1 MDVTN
6 LIIILSAILLIS
18 LLSGIW
24 VAASLF
30 LVGFIALVI
39 NENSNIGLVLATTT
53 WGASA
58 TWTLA
63 ALPLFI
69 WMGEILFRTKL
80 SEDLFHGLAPWLNK
94 VPGRLLHV
102 NILGC
107 TIFAAVSGSSA
118 ATAATIGRMTI
129 PELTKRGYPLKM
141 MIGTLA
147 GSGTLGFLI
156 PPSIILIVYGVS
168 AEVSI
173 SRLFIA
179 GVIPGIMLVTLFMG
193 YTVIW
198 SILHKDQIPT
208 NETEIDKQMQ
218 QMSFKQKLYA
228 TRRLFPVM
236 GLILFVL
243 GSIYAGWATA
253 TEAAAL
259 GVFGALF
266 LSLVTGNLSL
276 KTFKESLLGA
286 TRTSCMITFIIAG
299 AAFLSLAMGFT
310 GIPRMLAENISQM
323 GLSSTELIIVLTFF
337 FMILGFFLDG
347 ISMVVL
353 TTSIILPMVEKSGI
367 DLLWFGI
374 YVVLVVEMSQITP
387 PVGFNLFVIQ
397 GLTKI
402 NILRIAAYALPFF
415 LLLLTAVV
423 LLTVFPQIATWL
435 PTLMTNN

>member
-1 MDVTN
+1 MEIAN
-6 LIIILSAILLIS
+6 LVIVLSAVLFGALLC
-18 LLSGIW
+18 GVW
-24 VAASLF
+24 VAAALF
-30 LVGFIALVI
+30 LVAFVALI
-39 NENSNIGLVLATTT
+39 LNDNSNIGLLFATTT

-80 SEDLFHGLAPWLNK
+80 SEDLFHGLAPWLKNI
-94 VPGRLLHV
+94 PGRLLHV

-118 ATAATIGRMTI
+118 ATAATLGRMTF
-129 PELTKRGYPLKM
+129 PELQKRRYPLQM

-173 SRLFIA
+173 ARLFIA
-179 GVIPGIMLVTLFMG
+179 GVLPGMMLVVLFMG
-193 YTVIW
+193 YTAIW
-198 SILHKDQIPT
+198 SIFNADKLPKDDTPDLPLK
-208 NETEIDKQMQ
+208 E
-218 QMSFKQKLYA
+218 KLYM
-228 TRRLFPVM
+228 TRRLFPVL

-243 GSIYAGWATA
+243 GSIYAGWATT

-266 LSLVTGNLSL
+266 LSFVTGTLN
-276 KTFKESLLGA
+276 KETFTLSLLGA

-299 AAFLSLAMGFT
+299 ASFLSLAMGFT
-310 GIPRMLAENISQM
+310 GIPRILAEQIASM
-323 GLSSTELIIVLTFF
+323 GLSPVMLIVALTLF
-337 FMILGFFLDG
+337 FMLLGCFLDG
-347 ISMVVL
+347 ISIVVL
-353 TTSIILPMVEKSGI
+353 TTSIVLPMIERSSI

-374 YVVLVVEMSQITP
+374 YIVLVVEMSQITP

-402 NILRIAAYALPFF
+402 NILRIAYYALPFF
-415 LLLLTAVV
+415 LLLMIAIILLTA
-423 LLTVFPQIATWL
+423 FPEIATWL
-435 PTLMTNN
+435 PARMMR

>member
-1 MDVTN
+1 MEVYN
-6 LIIILSAILLIS
+6 LIIVLGAVLLVS

-30 LVGFIALVI
+30 LVAFIALTL
-39 NENSNIGLVLATTT
+39 NGNDNIGLVLATTT

-129 PELTKRGYPLKM
+129 PELSKRGYPMKM

-179 GVIPGIMLVTLFMG
+179 GVLPGVMLVTLFMG
-193 YTVIW
+193 YTAVW
-198 SILHKDQIPT
+198 SMLHSGQIPR
-208 NETEIDKQMQ
+208 EDDDEISK
-218 QMSFKQKLYA
+218 MSLAQKLYA

-259 GVFGALF
+259 GVFGALV
-266 LSLVTGNLSL
+266 LSLVTGNLGL
-276 KTFKESLLGA
+276 GTFKDSLLGA

-310 GIPRMLAENISQM
+310 GIPRLLAEGISSM
-323 GLSSTELIIVLTFF
+323 GLTPIQLIIVLTLF

-353 TTSIILPMVEKSGI
+353 TTSIVLPMVERSGI

-387 PVGFNLFVIQ
+387 PVGFNLFVMQ

-402 NILRIAAYALPFF
+402 NILKIAGYALPFF
-415 LLLLTAVV
+415 FLLLTAII
-423 LLTVFPQIATWL
+423 LLTVFPGIATWL
-435 PTLMTNN
+435 PTLMTKN

>member
-1 MDVTN
+1 MEISN
-6 LIIILSAILLIS
+6 LIIIFTAVLFGA

-30 LVGFIALVI
+30 LVAFVALVL
-39 NENSNIGLVLATTT
+39 NENYSIGILFATTT
-53 WGASA
+53 WGATA
-58 TWTLA
+58 TWTLS

-69 WMGEILFRTKL
+69 WMGEILFRTRL
-80 SEDLFHGLAPWLNK
+80 SEDLFHGLAPWLK
-94 VPGRLLHV
+94 RVPGRLLHV

-118 ATAATIGRMTI
+118 ATAATIGRMTLG
-129 PELTKRGYPLKM
+129 ELEKRNYPKSM

-173 SRLFIA
+173 ARLFIA
-179 GVIPGIMLVTLFMG
+179 GVLPGLMLVVLFMG
-193 YTVIW
+193 YTALW
-198 SILHKDQIPT
+198 SIFNADQIPQDDSPPMPLK
-208 NETEIDKQMQ
+208 E
-218 QMSFKQKLYA
+218 KLYM

-259 GVFGALF
+259 GVFGALT
-266 LSLVTGNLSL
+266 LSLATGNLSVE
-276 KTFKESLLGA
+276 TFRSSLLGA
-286 TRTSCMITFIIAG
+286 TRTSCMIIFIIAG

-310 GIPRMLAENISQM
+310 GVPRLLAEQISQM
-323 GLSSTELIIVLTFF
+323 GLSPLMLIVVLTFF
-337 FMILGFFLDG
+337 FMLLGCFLDG
-347 ISMVVL
+347 ISIVVL
-353 TTSIILPMVEKSGI
+353 TTSIILPMIERSGI
-367 DLLWFGI
+367 DLMWFGI

-387 PVGFNLFVIQ
+387 PVGFNLFVMQ
-397 GLTKI
+397 GLTRI
-402 NILRIAAYALPFF
+402 NIMQIARYALPFF
-415 LLLLTAVV
+415 LLLMTAIV
-423 LLTVFPQIATWL
+423 LLTAFPGIATWL
-435 PTLMTNN
+435 PQQMTSR

>member
-1 MDVTN
+1 VEIPN
-6 LIIILSAILLIS
+6 LIIILGAILLLS

-24 VAASLF
+24 VSASLF
-30 LVGFIALVI
+30 LVAFIALVL
-39 NENSNIGLVLATTT
+39 NDNSNIGLVMATTT

-118 ATAATIGRMTI
+118 ATAATIGKMTI
-129 PELTKRGYPLKM
+129 PELEKRGYPKNMLL
-141 MIGTLA
+141 GTLA

-179 GVIPGIMLVTLFMG
+179 GVLPGVMLVTLFMG
-193 YTVIW
+193 YTAIW
-198 SILHKDQIPT
+198 SMLNKDKIPR
-208 NETEIDKQMQ
+208 EDDLQLAS
-218 QMSFKQKLYA
+218 MSFKQKLYA

-259 GVFGALF
+259 GVFGALV
-266 LSLVTGNLSL
+266 LSLITGNLSL
-276 KTFKESLLGA
+276 NTFKESLLGA
-286 TRTSCMITFIIAG
+286 TKTSCMITFIIAG

-310 GIPRMLAENISQM
+310 GIPRMLAESISAM
-323 GLSSTELIIVLTFF
+323 GLSPTELIIVLTLF
-337 FMILGFFLDG
+337 FMVLGFFLDG

-353 TTSIILPMVEKSGI
+353 TTSIVLPMVEKSGI
-367 DLLWFGI
+367 DLMWFGI

-402 NILRIAAYALPFF
+402 NILRIAGYALPFF
-415 LLLLTAVV
+415 FLLLIAIV

-435 PTLMTNN
+435 PELMTKK

>member
-1 MDVTN
+1 MDIAN
-6 LIIILSAILLIS
+6 LIIILGAILLVS

-30 LVGFIALVI
+30 LVAFIALVL
-39 NENSNIGLVLATTT
+39 NDNSNIGLVMATTT

-118 ATAATIGRMTI
+118 ATAATIGKMTI

-179 GVIPGIMLVTLFMG
+179 GVLPGLMLVALFMG
-193 YTVIW
+193 YTAIW
-198 SILHKDQIPT
+198 SLLNKVQIPSDENNDISKMT
-208 NETEIDKQMQ
+208 LP
-218 QMSFKQKLYA
+218 QKLYA
-228 TRRLFPVM
+228 TRRLFPVL

-266 LSLVTGNLSL
+266 LSLVTGNLSVS
-276 KTFKESLLGA
+276 TFKESLLGA

-310 GIPRMLAENISQM
+310 GIPRMLAENISSM
-323 GLSSTELIIVLTFF
+323 GLSPIHLIVVLTLF
-337 FMILGFFLDG
+337 FMVLGFFLDG

-353 TTSIILPMVEKSGI
+353 TTSIVLPMVERSGI
-367 DLLWFGI
+367 DLIWFGI

-387 PVGFNLFVIQ
+387 PVGFNLFVMQ

-402 NILRIAAYALPFF
+402 NIIKIAAYALPFF
-415 LLLLTAVV
+415 FLLLTAIV
-423 LLTVFPQIATWL
+423 LLTIFPEIATWL
-435 PTLMTNN
+435 PALMTTN

>member
-1 MDVTN
+1 MDISN
-6 LIIILSAILLIS
+6 LIIILGAILLVS

-30 LVGFIALVI
+30 LVGFVALVI
-39 NENSNIGLVLATTT
+39 NGNSNIGLVMATTT

-69 WMGEILFRTKL
+69 WMGEILFRTRL

-118 ATAATIGRMTI
+118 ATAATIGKMTI
-129 PELTKRGYPLKM
+129 PELEKRGYPKKM
-141 MIGTLA
+141 VLGTLA

-179 GVIPGIMLVTLFMG
+179 GVLPGMMLVSLFMG

-198 SILHKDQIPT
+198 SILHRDQIPSD
-208 NETEIDKQMQ
+208 DKNLNKL
-218 QMSFKQKLYA
+218 SLRQKLYA

-259 GVFGALF
+259 GVLGALV

-276 KTFKESLLGA
+276 NTFKESLLGA

-310 GIPRMLAENISQM
+310 GIPRMLAEQISAM
-323 GLSSTELIIVLTFF
+323 GLSPIHLIIVLTLF
-337 FMILGFFLDG
+337 FMVLGFFLDG

-367 DLLWFGI
+367 NLLWFGI

-397 GLTKI
+397 GLTKT
-402 NILRIAAYALPFF
+402 NILRIASYALPFF
-415 LLLLTAVV
+415 FLLLSAIILLTA
-423 LLTVFPQIATWL
+423 FPQIATWL
-435 PTLMTNN
+435 PKMMTNS

>member
-1 MDVTN
+1 MEVAN
-6 LIIILSAILLIS
+6 LIIILSAILLVS

-94 VPGRLLHV
+94 IPGRLLHV

-118 ATAATIGRMTI
+118 ATAATIGRMTV
-129 PELTKRGYPLKM
+129 PELSKRGYPLKM

-179 GVIPGIMLVTLFMG
+179 GVIPGIILVSLFMG
-193 YTVIW
+193 YTAIW
-198 SILHKDQIPT
+198 SIFHSDQIP
-208 NETEIDKQMQ
+208 NENDEEISR
-218 QMSFKQKLYA
+218 MSLKQKLYA

-266 LSLVTGNLSL
+266 LSFVTGNLNL
-276 KTFKESLLGA
+276 TTFKESLLGA

-323 GLSSTELIIVLTFF
+323 GLSSIQLIVVLTLF
-337 FMILGFFLDG
+337 FMVLGFFLDG

-367 DLLWFGI
+367 NLLWFGI

-415 LLLLTAVV
+415 LLLLTAII
-423 LLTVFPQIATWL
+423 LLTAFPQIATWL
-435 PTLMTNN
+435 PSLMTNN

>member
-1 MDVTN
+1 MEIAN
-6 LIIILSAILLIS
+6 LIIILSAVLFGA
-18 LLSGIW
+18 LLSGVW
-24 VAASLF
+24 VAAALF
-30 LVGFIALVI
+30 LVGFTALML
-39 NENSNIGLVLATTT
+39 NGNSNIGLLFASTA
-53 WGASA
+53 WGSTA

-69 WMGEILFRTKL
+69 WMGEILFRTRL
-80 SEDLFHGLAPWLNK
+80 SEDLFHGLAPWLK
-94 VPGRLLHV
+94 RVPGRLLHV

-118 ATAATIGRMTI
+118 ATAATIGRMTY
-129 PELTKRGYPLKM
+129 PELKKRGYPVQM
-141 MIGTLA
+141 MVGTLA

-179 GVIPGIMLVTLFMG
+179 GVIPGMMLVLLFMG
-193 YTVIW
+193 YTALW
-198 SILHKDQIPT
+198 SVF
-208 NETEIDKQMQ
+208 NADKLPDDD
-218 QMSFKQKLYA
+218 SPDLPFTQKLYL
-228 TRRLFPVM
+228 TRRLFPVV

-266 LSLVTGNLSL
+266 LSLVTGSL
-276 KTFKESLLGA
+276 NWQTFQSSLLGA
-286 TRTSCMITFIIAG
+286 TRTSCMIIFIIAG
-299 AAFLSLAMGFT
+299 ASFLSLAMGFT
-310 GIPRMLAENISQM
+310 GIPRILAEQISSM
-323 GLSSTELIIVLTFF
+323 GLTPVMLIAVLTLF
-337 FMILGFFLDG
+337 FMLLGCFLDG
-347 ISMVVL
+347 ISIVVL
-353 TTSIILPMVEKSGI
+353 TTSIVLPMIERSGI

-387 PVGFNLFVIQ
+387 PVGFNLFVLQ

-402 NILRIAAYALPFF
+402 NILSIAKYALPFF
-415 LLLLTAVV
+415 LLLLMAVI
-423 LLTVFPQIATWL
+423 LLTAFPGLATWL
-435 PTLMTNN
+435 PMKMTQT

>member
-1 MDVTN
+1 MEITT
-6 LIIILSAILLIS
+6 IIVILGAVLFIS
-18 LLSGIW
+18 LLSGLW

-30 LVGFIALVI
+30 LVGFVALTL
-39 NENSNIGLVLATTT
+39 NGNSNIGMVLATTT

-129 PELTKRGYPLKM
+129 PELEKRHYPKQ
-141 MIGTLA
+141 MILGTLA

-168 AEVSI
+168 AEISI

-179 GVIPGIMLVTLFMG
+179 GVIPGAMLVTLFMG
-193 YTVIW
+193 YTAIW
-198 SILHKDQIPT
+198 SMLNKSKMPV
-208 NETEIDKQMQ
+208 NEDDSLER
-218 QMSFKQKLYA
+218 MSFGAKLYA

-259 GVFGALF
+259 GVFGALV
-266 LSLVTGNLSL
+266 LSLLTGNLNLS
-276 KTFKESLLGA
+276 TFKDSLLGA

-310 GIPRMLAENISQM
+310 GIPRLLAESIAAM
-323 GLSSTELIIVLTFF
+323 GLSAIELIVMLTLF
-337 FMILGFFLDG
+337 FMVLGFFLDG

-353 TTSIILPMVEKSGI
+353 TTSIILPMVEKAGI

-397 GLTKI
+397 GLSRE
-402 NILRIAAYALPFF
+402 NILRIAMYALPFF
-415 LLLLTAVV
+415 FLLLLAIV
-423 LLTVFPQIATWL
+423 LLTAFPDIVLYL
-435 PTLMTNN
+435 PQLMTK

>member
-1 MDVTN
+1 MDISN
-6 LIIILSAILLIS
+6 LIIILGAILLVS

-30 LVGFIALVI
+30 LVGFVALVM
-39 NENSNIGLVLATTT
+39 NDNSNIGLVMATTT

-69 WMGEILFRTKL
+69 WMGEILFRTRL

-118 ATAATIGRMTI
+118 ATAATIGKMTI
-129 PELTKRGYPLKM
+129 PELEKRCYPKKM
-141 MIGTLA
+141 VLGTLA

-179 GVIPGIMLVTLFMG
+179 GVLPGMMLVSLFMG

-198 SILHKDQIPT
+198 SILHRDQIPSD
-208 NETEIDKQMQ
+208 DKNL
-218 QMSFKQKLYA
+218 SKLSLRQKLYA

-259 GVFGALF
+259 GVLGALV

-276 KTFKESLLGA
+276 NTFKESLHGA
-286 TRTSCMITFIIAG
+286 TRTTCMITFIIAG

-310 GIPRMLAENISQM
+310 GIPRMLAEQISAM
-323 GLSSTELIIVLTFF
+323 GLSPIHLIIVLTLF
-337 FMILGFFLDG
+337 FMVLGFFLDG

-367 DLLWFGI
+367 NLLWFGI

-397 GLTKI
+397 GLTKT
-402 NILRIAAYALPFF
+402 NILRIASYALPFF
-415 LLLLTAVV
+415 FLLLSAIILLTA
-423 LLTVFPQIATWL
+423 FPQIATWL
-435 PTLMTNN
+435 PKMMTNS

>member
-1 MDVTN
+1 MEVSN
-6 LIIILSAILLIS
+6 LIIILGAILLVS

-30 LVGFIALVI
+30 LVAFIALVL
-39 NENSNIGLVLATTT
+39 NDNSNIGLLMATTT
-53 WGASA
+53 WGATSS
-58 TWTLA
+58 WTLA

-129 PELTKRGYPLKM
+129 PELTNRGYPQKM
-141 MIGTLA
+141 TIGTLA

-179 GVIPGIMLVTLFMG
+179 GVLPGALLVALFMG
-193 YTVIW
+193 YTALW
-198 SILHKDQIPT
+198 SILHKEQIPG
-208 NETEIDKQMQ
+208 EEDAAISR
-218 QMSFKQKLYA
+218 MSLAQKLYA

-259 GVFGALF
+259 GVFGALV
-266 LSLVTGNLSL
+266 LSLITGNLNL
-276 KTFKESLLGA
+276 ATFRESLLGA

-310 GIPRMLAENISQM
+310 GIPRMLAENISHL
-323 GLSSTELIIVLTFF
+323 GLSSLQLIMVLTLF
-337 FMILGFFLDG
+337 FMVLGFFLDG

-353 TTSIILPMVEKSGI
+353 TTSIVLPMVEKSGI
-367 DLLWFGI
+367 NLLWFGI

-387 PVGFNLFVIQ
+387 PVGFNLFVLQ

-402 NILRIAAYALPFF
+402 NILKIAAYALPFF
-415 LLLLTAVV
+415 FLLLIAIVLLTA
-423 LLTVFPQIATWL
+423 FPEIATWL
-435 PTLMTNN
+435 PALMTNNQ

>member
-1 MDVTN
+1 MEITN
-6 LIIILSAILLIS
+6 LIIIFAAVLFGA

-30 LVGFIALVI
+30 LVAFVALML
-39 NENSNIGLVLATTT
+39 NENDSIGILFATTT
-53 WGASA
+53 WGATA

-80 SEDLFHGLAPWLNK
+80 SEDLFHGLAPWLRR

-118 ATAATIGRMTI
+118 ATAATIGRMTLS
-129 PELTKRGYPLKM
+129 ELERRNYPKKM

-173 SRLFIA
+173 ARLFIA
-179 GVIPGIMLVTLFMG
+179 GVLPGLMLVVLFMG
-193 YTVIW
+193 YTALW
-198 SILHKDQIPT
+198 SILNADQIPDDDT
-208 NETEIDKQMQ
+208 PSMPL
-218 QMSFKQKLYA
+218 KQKLYT
-228 TRRLFPVM
+228 TRRLFPVL

-259 GVFGALF
+259 GVFGALA
-266 LSLVTGNLSL
+266 LSLVTGNLSVE
-276 KTFKESLLGA
+276 TFKSSLLGA
-286 TRTSCMITFIIAG
+286 TRTSCMIIFIIAG

-310 GIPRMLAENISQM
+310 GVPRLLAEQISSM
-323 GLSSTELIIVLTFF
+323 GLSPLMLIVVLTFF
-337 FMILGFFLDG
+337 FMLLGCFLDG
-347 ISMVVL
+347 ISIVVL
-353 TTSIILPMVEKSGI
+353 TTSIILPMIERSGI
-367 DLLWFGI
+367 DLMWFGI

-387 PVGFNLFVIQ
+387 PVGFNLFVMQ

-402 NILRIAAYALPFF
+402 NIMRIARYAFPFF
-415 LLLLTAVV
+415 LLLMTAIV
-423 LLTVFPQIATWL
+423 LLTAFPGIATWL
-435 PTLMTNN
+435 PQKMTAR

>member
-1 MDVTN
+1 MEIAN
-6 LIIILSAILLIS
+6 LVIILGAILLTS

-30 LVGFIALVI
+30 LVAFIALLL
-39 NENSNIGLVLATTT
+39 NENSNIGLVMATTT

-129 PELTKRGYPLKM
+129 PELSKREYPQKM

-179 GVIPGIMLVTLFMG
+179 GVLPGVLLVTLFMG
-193 YTVIW
+193 YTAIW
-198 SILHKDQIPT
+198 SIFNKAQIPS
-208 NETEIDKQMQ
+208 EDDTEIA
-218 QMSFKQKLYA
+218 QMSFSQKLYT

-259 GVFGALF
+259 GVFGALV
-266 LSLVTGNLSL
+266 LSLVTGNLSFN
-276 KTFKESLLGA
+276 TFKESLLGA

-310 GIPRMLAENISQM
+310 GIPRLLAESIATM
-323 GLSSTELIIVLTFF
+323 GLSSLQLIFVLTLF
-337 FMILGFFLDG
+337 FMVLGFFLDG

-402 NILRIAAYALPFF
+402 NILRVAAYALPFF
-415 LLLLTAVV
+415 FLLLTAIV
-423 LLTVFPQIATWL
+423 LLTAFPEIATWL
-435 PTLMTNN
+435 PKLMTHS

>member
-1 MDVTN
+1 MDIAN
-6 LIIILSAILLIS
+6 LIIVLFAVLFAS

-24 VAASLF
+24 VAASLL
-30 LVGFIALVI
+30 LVAFVALVL
-39 NENSNIGLVLATTT
+39 NENSSIGLLFATTT
-53 WGASA
+53 WGATA

-80 SEDLFHGLAPWLNK
+80 SQDLFHGLSPWLRR
-94 VPGRLLHV
+94 VPGSLLHV

-118 ATAATIGRMTI
+118 ATAATIGRMTY
-129 PELTKRGYPLKM
+129 PELKKRNYPLQM
-141 MIGTLA
+141 IIGTLA

-173 SRLFIA
+173 ARLFIA

-193 YTVIW
+193 YTAIW
-198 SILHKDQIPT
+198 SII
-208 NETEIDKQMQ
+208 NSDKLPEDD
-218 QMSFKQKLYA
+218 SPHLSLKQKLYM
-228 TRRLFPVM
+228 TRRLFPVL

-266 LSLVTGNLSL
+266 LSFVTGSLS
-276 KTFKESLLGA
+276 KDTFKSSLLGA
-286 TRTSCMITFIIAG
+286 TKTSCMIIFIISG

-310 GIPRMLAENISQM
+310 GIPRLLAEYISAM
-323 GLSSTELIIVLTFF
+323 GLSPTMLIVALTVF
-337 FMILGFFLDG
+337 FMVLGSFLDG
-347 ISMVVL
+347 ISIVVL
-353 TTSIILPMVEKSGI
+353 TTSIVLPMIERSGI
-367 DLLWFGI
+367 NLTWFGI

-387 PVGFNLFVIQ
+387 PVGFNLFVMQ

-402 NILRIAAYALPFF
+402 NILSIARYAMPFF
-415 LLLLTAVV
+415 LLLLLAII
-423 LLTVFPQIATWL
+423 LLTAFPGIATWL
-435 PTLMTNN
+435 PSQMTQSG

>member
-1 MDVTN
+1 MEIPN
-6 LIIILSAILLIS
+6 LIIILSAILLLS

-24 VAASLF
+24 VSASLF
-30 LVGFIALVI
+30 LVAFIALVL
-39 NENSNIGLVLATTT
+39 NDNSNIGLVMATTT

-118 ATAATIGRMTI
+118 ATAATIGKMTI
-129 PELTKRGYPLKM
+129 PELEKRGYPKKM
-141 MIGTLA
+141 ILGTLA

-179 GVIPGIMLVTLFMG
+179 GVLPGAMLVTLFMG
-193 YTVIW
+193 YTALW
-198 SILHKDQIPT
+198 SILNKDKIPS
-208 NETEIDKQMQ
+208 EDDLELAS
-218 QMSFKQKLYA
+218 MSFKQKLYA

-259 GVFGALF
+259 GVFGALV
-266 LSLVTGNLSL
+266 LSLITGNLSL
-276 KTFKESLLGA
+276 NTFKESLLGA
-286 TRTSCMITFIIAG
+286 TKTSCMITFIIAG

-310 GIPRMLAENISQM
+310 GIPRMLAESISAM
-323 GLSSTELIIVLTFF
+323 GLSPTELIIVLTLF
-337 FMILGFFLDG
+337 FMVLGFFLDG

-353 TTSIILPMVEKSGI
+353 TTSIVLPMVQSSGI
-367 DLLWFGI
+367 DLIWFGI
-374 YVVLVVEMSQITP
+374 YIVLVVEMSQITP

-402 NILRIAAYALPFF
+402 NILKIAGYAFPFFF
-415 LLLLTAVV
+415 LLLIAIV
-423 LLTVFPQIATWL
+423 LLTAFPQIATWL
-435 PTLMTNN
+435 PELMTRK

>member
-1 MDVTN
+1 MEISN
-6 LIIILSAILLIS
+6 LIIIFAAVLFGA

-30 LVGFIALVI
+30 LVAFVALML
-39 NENSNIGLVLATTT
+39 NENDSIGILFATTT
-53 WGASA
+53 WGATA

-69 WMGEILFRTKL
+69 WMGEILFRTRL
-80 SEDLFHGLAPWLNK
+80 SEDLFHGLAPWLK
-94 VPGRLLHV
+94 RVPGRLLHV

-118 ATAATIGRMTI
+118 ATAATIGRMTLG
-129 PELTKRGYPLKM
+129 ELEKRNYPKSM

-173 SRLFIA
+173 ARLFIA
-179 GVIPGIMLVTLFMG
+179 GVLPGLMLVVLFMG
-193 YTVIW
+193 YTALW
-198 SILHKDQIPT
+198 SILNADQIPDDDT
-208 NETEIDKQMQ
+208 PP
-218 QMSFKQKLYA
+218 MSLKEKLYM

-259 GVFGALF
+259 GVFGALA
-266 LSLVTGNLSL
+266 LSLATGNLGVE
-276 KTFKESLLGA
+276 TFKSSLLGA
-286 TRTSCMITFIIAG
+286 TRTSCMIIFIIAG

-310 GIPRMLAENISQM
+310 GVPRLLAEQISQM
-323 GLSSTELIIVLTFF
+323 GLSPLMLIVVLTFF
-337 FMILGFFLDG
+337 FMLLGCFLDG
-347 ISMVVL
+347 ISIVVL
-353 TTSIILPMVEKSGI
+353 TTSIILPMIERSGI
-367 DLLWFGI
+367 DLMWFGI

-387 PVGFNLFVIQ
+387 PVGFNLFVMQ
-397 GLTKI
+397 GLTRI
-402 NILRIAAYALPFF
+402 NIMRIARYALPFF
-415 LLLLTAVV
+415 ILLLTAIV
-423 LLTVFPQIATWL
+423 LLTAFPWIATWL
-435 PTLMTNN
+435 PQQMTAR

>member
-1 MDVTN
+1 MEIPN
-6 LIIILSAILLIS
+6 LIIILGAILLLS

-24 VAASLF
+24 VSASLF
-30 LVGFIALVI
+30 LVAFIALVL
-39 NENSNIGLVLATTT
+39 NDNSNIGLVMATTT

-118 ATAATIGRMTI
+118 ATAATIGKMTI
-129 PELTKRGYPLKM
+129 PELEKRGYPKNMLL
-141 MIGTLA
+141 GTLA

-179 GVIPGIMLVTLFMG
+179 GVLPGVMLVTLFMG
-193 YTVIW
+193 YTAIW
-198 SILHKDQIPT
+198 STLNKDKIPS
-208 NETEIDKQMQ
+208 EDDFELSA
-218 QMSFKQKLYA
+218 MSFKQKLYA

-259 GVFGALF
+259 GVFGALV
-266 LSLVTGNLSL
+266 LSLITGNLSL
-276 KTFKESLLGA
+276 NTFKESLLGA
-286 TRTSCMITFIIAG
+286 TKTSCMITFIIAG

-310 GIPRMLAENISQM
+310 GIPRMLAESISAM
-323 GLSSTELIIVLTFF
+323 GLSPTELIIVLTLF
-337 FMILGFFLDG
+337 FMVLGFFLDG

-353 TTSIILPMVEKSGI
+353 TTSIVLPMVEKSGI
-367 DLLWFGI
+367 DLIWFGI

-387 PVGFNLFVIQ
+387 PIGFNLFVIQ

-402 NILRIAAYALPFF
+402 NILRIAGYALPFF
-415 LLLLTAVV
+415 FLLLIAIV

-435 PTLMTNN
+435 PELMTRK

>member
-1 MDVTN
+1 MEVAN
-6 LIIILSAILLIS
+6 LIIILGAVLLVS

-30 LVGFIALVI
+30 LVAFIALVL
-39 NENSNIGLVLATTT
+39 NDNSNIGLVMATTT

-118 ATAATIGRMTI
+118 ATAATIGKMTI
-129 PELTKRGYPLKM
+129 PELTKRGYPMQM

-179 GVIPGIMLVTLFMG
+179 GVLPGIMLVTLFMG
-193 YTVIW
+193 YTAIW
-198 SILHKDQIPT
+198 SILNKDKIPSE
-208 NETEIDKQMQ
+208 NDTEISAMTLR
-218 QMSFKQKLYA
+218 QKLYA

-236 GLILFVL
+236 GLIFFVL

-266 LSLVTGNLSL
+266 LSLITGNLSL
-276 KTFKESLLGA
+276 TSFKESLLGA

-310 GIPRMLAENISQM
+310 GIPRMLAENISSM
-323 GLSSTELIIVLTFF
+323 GLTATELIIVLTLF
-337 FMILGFFLDG
+337 FMLLGFFLDG

-353 TTSIILPMVEKSGI
+353 TTSVILPMVEKSGI
-367 DLLWFGI
+367 NLMWFGI

-387 PVGFNLFVIQ
+387 PVGFNLFVMQ

-402 NILRIAAYALPFF
+402 NILKIAGYALPFF
-415 LLLLTAVV
+415 FLLLTAIV
-423 LLTVFPQIATWL
+423 LLTIFPEIATWL
-435 PTLMTNN
+435 PELMTRK

>member
-1 MDVTN
+1 MEVTN
-6 LIIILSAILLIS
+6 LVIILSAVLFGTLL
-18 LLSGIW
+18 GGVW

-30 LVGFIALVI
+30 LVAFVALML
-39 NENSNIGLVLATTT
+39 NDNSNIGLLFATTT
-53 WGASA
+53 WGTTA

-69 WMGEILFRTKL
+69 WMGEILFRTRL
-80 SEDLFHGLAPWLNK
+80 SEDLFHGLAPWLKN

-129 PELTKRGYPLKM
+129 PELEKRKYPIQM
-141 MIGTLA
+141 VIGTLA

-173 SRLFIA
+173 ARLFIA
-179 GVIPGIMLVTLFMG
+179 GVLPGLMLVTLFMG
-193 YTVIW
+193 YTAIW
-198 SILHKDQIPT
+198 SML
-208 NETEIDKQMQ
+208 NADKLPEDD
-218 QMSFKQKLYA
+218 SPDLPLRKKLYE

-236 GLILFVL
+236 GLIIFVL

-259 GVFGALF
+259 GVFGALS

-276 KTFKESLLGA
+276 NTFKDSLLGA
-286 TRTSCMITFIIAG
+286 TRTSCMIIFIIAG
-299 AAFLSLAMGFT
+299 ASFLSLAMGFT
-310 GIPRMLAENISQM
+310 GIPRLLAEQISAM
-323 GLSSTELIIVLTFF
+323 GLSPVMLIAVLTLF
-337 FMILGFFLDG
+337 FMLLGCFLDG
-347 ISMVVL
+347 ISIVVL
-353 TTSIILPMVEKSGI
+353 TTSIVLPMIERSGI
-367 DLLWFGI
+367 DLMWFGI

-387 PVGFNLFVIQ
+387 PVGFNLFVMQ

-402 NILRIAAYALPFF
+402 DILSIARYAMPFF
-415 LLLLTAVV
+415 LLLMTAIILLTA
-423 LLTVFPQIATWL
+423 FPGIATWL
-435 PTLMTNN
+435 PTLMTQ

>member
-1 MDVTN
+1 MEISN
-6 LIIILSAILLIS
+6 LIIIFTAVLFGA

-30 LVGFIALVI
+30 LVAFVALVL
-39 NENSNIGLVLATTT
+39 NENYSIGILFATTT
-53 WGASA
+53 WGATA
-58 TWTLA
+58 TWTLS

-69 WMGEILFRTKL
+69 WMGEILFRTRL
-80 SEDLFHGLAPWLNK
+80 SEDLFHGLAPWLRR

-118 ATAATIGRMTI
+118 ATAATIGRMTLG
-129 PELTKRGYPLKM
+129 ELEKRNYPKSM

-173 SRLFIA
+173 ARLFIA
-179 GVIPGIMLVTLFMG
+179 GVLPGLMLVVLFMG
-193 YTVIW
+193 YTALW
-198 SILHKDQIPT
+198 SIFNADQIPQDDT
-208 NETEIDKQMQ
+208 PPMPLKE
-218 QMSFKQKLYA
+218 KLYM

-259 GVFGALF
+259 GVFGALT
-266 LSLVTGNLSL
+266 LSLATGNLSVE
-276 KTFKESLLGA
+276 TFRSSLLGA
-286 TRTSCMITFIIAG
+286 TRTSCMIIFIIAG

-310 GIPRMLAENISQM
+310 GVPRLLAEQISQM
-323 GLSSTELIIVLTFF
+323 GLSPLMLIVVLTFF
-337 FMILGFFLDG
+337 FMLLGCFLDG
-347 ISMVVL
+347 ISIVVL
-353 TTSIILPMVEKSGI
+353 TTSIILPMIERSGI
-367 DLLWFGI
+367 DLMWFGI

-387 PVGFNLFVIQ
+387 PVGFNLFVMQ
-397 GLTKI
+397 GLTRI
-402 NILRIAAYALPFF
+402 NIMQIARYALPFF
-415 LLLLTAVV
+415 LLLMTAIV
-423 LLTVFPQIATWL
+423 LLTAFPGIATWL
-435 PTLMTNN
+435 PQQMTSR

>member
-1 MDVTN
+1 MEVAN
-6 LIIILSAILLIS
+6 LIIILGAVLLVS

-30 LVGFIALVI
+30 LVAFIALTL
-39 NENSNIGLVLATTT
+39 NGNDNIGLVLATTT

-69 WMGEILFRTKL
+69 WMGEILFRTRL

-118 ATAATIGRMTI
+118 ATAATIGKMTI
-129 PELTKRGYPLKM
+129 PELTKRGYPMKM

-179 GVIPGIMLVTLFMG
+179 GVLPGIMLVTLFMG
-193 YTVIW
+193 YTAVW
-198 SILHKDQIPT
+198 SMLNKDKIPSEDDT
-208 NETEIDKQMQ
+208 KLSSMT
-218 QMSFKQKLYA
+218 FGQKLYA

-259 GVFGALF
+259 GVFGALV

-276 KTFKESLLGA
+276 NTFKESLLGA

-310 GIPRMLAENISQM
+310 GIPRMLAENISAM
-323 GLSSTELIIVLTFF
+323 GLSPIQLIVVLTFF

-353 TTSIILPMVEKSGI
+353 TTSIVLPMVERSGI
-367 DLLWFGI
+367 DLMWFGI

-387 PVGFNLFVIQ
+387 PVGFNLFVMQ

-402 NILRIAAYALPFF
+402 NILKIAGYALPFF
-415 LLLLTAVV
+415 FLLLTAII
-423 LLTVFPQIATWL
+423 LLTTFPGIATWL
-435 PTLMTNN
+435 PTLMTKN

>member
-1 MDVTN
+1 MEIAN
-6 LIIILSAILLIS
+6 LIIILGAVLLVS

-30 LVGFIALVI
+30 LVGFVALVI

-118 ATAATIGRMTI
+118 ATAATIGRMTV
-129 PELTKRGYPLKM
+129 PELSKRGYPMKM

-179 GVIPGIMLVTLFMG
+179 GIIPGIMLVTLFMG

-198 SILHKDQIPT
+198 SILNKEQIPSEDD
-208 NETEIDKQMQ
+208 NEIS
-218 QMSFKQKLYA
+218 QMSLKQKLYA

-243 GSIYAGWATA
+243 GSIYAGWSTA

-266 LSLVTGNLSL
+266 LSLVTGNLSIE
-276 KTFKESLLGA
+276 TFKQSLLGA

-310 GIPRMLAENISQM
+310 GIPRMLAENIAQM
-323 GLSSTELIIVLTFF
+323 GLSSIELIVVLTLF

-367 DLLWFGI
+367 NLLWFGI

-387 PVGFNLFVIQ
+387 PVGFNLFVMQ

-402 NILRIAAYALPFF
+402 NILRIAAYAIPFF
-415 LLLLTAVV
+415 LLLLTAIV
-423 LLTVFPQIATWL
+423 LLTAFPQIATWL
-435 PTLMTNN
+435 PTLMTNH

>member
-1 MDVTN
+1 MEIPN
-6 LIIILSAILLIS
+6 LIIILGAILLLS

-30 LVGFIALVI
+30 LVAFIALVL
-39 NENSNIGLVLATTT
+39 NDNSNIGLVMATTT

-118 ATAATIGRMTI
+118 ATAATIGKMTI
-129 PELTKRGYPLKM
+129 PELEKRGYPQKM
-141 MIGTLA
+141 LFGTLA

-179 GVIPGIMLVTLFMG
+179 GVLPGVMLVTLFMG
-193 YTVIW
+193 YTAIW
-198 SILHKDQIPT
+198 SILNKDKIPS
-208 NETEIDKQMQ
+208 EDDIELAS
-218 QMSFKQKLYA
+218 MSFKQKLYA

-259 GVFGALF
+259 GVFGALV
-266 LSLVTGNLSL
+266 LSLVTGNLTL
-276 KTFKESLLGA
+276 NTFKESLLGA

-310 GIPRMLAENISQM
+310 GIPRMLAESIAAM
-323 GLSSTELIIVLTFF
+323 GLSPTELIIVLTLF
-337 FMILGFFLDG
+337 FMVLGFFLDG

-353 TTSIILPMVEKSGI
+353 TTSIVLPMVEKSGI
-367 DLLWFGI
+367 DLMWFGI

-402 NILRIAAYALPFF
+402 NILKIAGYALPFF
-415 LLLLTAVV
+415 FLLLIAIV

-435 PTLMTNN
+435 PELMTRK